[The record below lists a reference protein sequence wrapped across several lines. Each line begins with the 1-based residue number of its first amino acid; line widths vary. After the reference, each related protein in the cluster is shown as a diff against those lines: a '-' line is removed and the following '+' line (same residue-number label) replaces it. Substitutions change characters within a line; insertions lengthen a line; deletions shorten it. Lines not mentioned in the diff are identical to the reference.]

1 MNICFFISDVTSC
14 GGTER
19 ISFQVANHL
28 HAVGHNVCFIS
39 WTKTNENVFFD
50 LDQDIAVLPLSEKF
64 KPYQIFSNLYSLR
77 KLLKSKNID
86 LLIDVDT
93 VLTPYSIISKAGLS
107 IKHIAWEHFNA
118 SINLGVARRD
128 YGRRLAAALADLS
141 IVLTKEDKAQWL
153 SRFRIRKNIVHIYN
167 PVTVACADDIAPIRE
182 KKVILAVGRLAEQ
195 KGFDLLLTAWAAIDQ
210 KIRSSALLRI
220 VGEGER
226 KPELMALAAELN
238 IADEIEFYGKSSDIE
253 RLYREAY
260 AYVLSSRYEGFVLTL
275 TEAMASGL
283 PVISFD
289 CPCGPKELLVDE
301 AGILVPFA
309 DISALSQEISGLL
322 TDEVRRNNIAHRC
335 LERSRDFSGDA
346 IMKEWEIVIEGLR
359 RGEI

>member
-28 HAVGHNVCFIS
+28 HSVGHNVCFIS
-39 WTKTNENVFFD
+39 WTKTNENIFFD
-50 LDQDIAVLPLSEKF
+50 LDPNIAVLPLSENF
-64 KPYQIFSNLYSLR
+64 RPYQILSNLYLFR
-77 KLLKSKNID
+77 KLLKSKSID

-93 VLTPYSIISKAGLS
+93 VLTPYSIISKTGMS

-153 SRFRIRKNIVHIYN
+153 SRFRIRKKIAHIYN
-167 PVTVACADDIAPIRE
+167 PVTVSCADDIVPIKER
-182 KKVILAVGRLAEQ
+182 KIILAVGRLAEQ

-220 VGEGER
+220 VGDGEL
-226 KPELMALAAELN
+226 KSDLMALATKLN
-238 IADEIEFYGKSSDIE
+238 IENEVEFYGKSSDIE
-253 RLYREAY
+253 GLYRESY

-289 CPCGPKELLVDE
+289 CPCGPKELLVDK
-301 AGILVPFA
+301 AGILVPSS
-309 DISALSQEISGLL
+309 DISSLSLEISGLL
-322 TDEVRRNNIAHRC
+322 TDEVRRNHIAHRC
-335 LERSRDFSGDA
+335 LERSRDFSSDA
-346 IMKEWEIVIEGLR
+346 IMKEWENVIEDLQ
-359 RGEI
+359 RGEA

>member
-28 HAVGHNVCFIS
+28 HSVGHNVCFIS

-50 LDQDIAVLPLSEKF
+50 LDQGIAVLPLSEKF

-93 VLTPYSIISKAGLS
+93 VLTPYSIISKIGLS

-128 YGRRLAAALADLS
+128 YGRKLAAALADLS

-153 SRFRIRKNIVHIYN
+153 SRFRIRNKLTHIYN
-167 PVTVACADDIAPIRE
+167 PVTVSYADDIAPIRDR
-182 KKVILAVGRLAEQ
+182 KTILAVGRLWKA
-195 KGFDLLLTAWAAIDQ
+195 KGFDLLLNAWAAIDQ
-210 KIRSSALLRI
+210 DIRSSALLRI
-220 VGEGER
+220 VGDGEL

-238 IADEIEFYGKSSDIE
+238 IDHEVEFYGKSSDIE
-253 RLYREAY
+253 KLYREAY
-260 AYVLSSRYEGFVLTL
+260 AYVLSSRHEGFVLSL

-335 LERSRDFSGDA
+335 LERSRDFSSDA
-346 IMKEWEIVIEGLR
+346 IMKEWEHVIEGLG

>member
-1 MNICFFISDVTSC
+1 VNICFFISDVTNC

-19 ISFQVANHL
+19 ISFLVANHL
-28 HAVGHNVCFIS
+28 HSVGHNVCFIS
-39 WTKTNENVFFD
+39 WTKTNENVFFS
-50 LDQDIAVLPLSEKF
+50 LNRDIAILPLCQRF
-64 KPYQIFSNLYSLR
+64 KPYQLLNNLYSFR
-77 KLLKSKNID
+77 KLLKSRNID

-93 VLTPYSIISKAGLS
+93 VLTPYSIISKIGMS

-118 SINLGVARRD
+118 SINLGIARRD

-141 IVLTKEDKAQWL
+141 IVLTKEDKSQWL
-153 SRFRIRKNIVHIYN
+153 SRFKIRNNIAHIYN
-167 PVTVACADDIAPIRE
+167 PVTVGCADDIVPIRE

-195 KGFDLLLTAWAAIDQ
+195 KGFDLLLNAWASIDP
-210 KIRSSALLRI
+210 KIRSSAFLRI
-220 VGEGER
+220 VGEGELR
-226 KPELMALAAELN
+226 KELMALAAKLN
-238 IADEIEFYGKSSDIE
+238 IADEVEFYGKSSNIE
-253 RLYREAY
+253 ELYREAY

-309 DISALSQEISGLL
+309 DIARLSQEISSLL
-322 TDEVRRNNIAHRC
+322 TDEIRRNNVAQRC
-335 LERSRDFSGDA
+335 LERSRDFSSDV
-346 IMKEWEIVIEGLR
+346 IMKEWDNLIEGLR
-359 RGEI
+359 